1 MQLKTTEKSQ
11 SRGINSLKLRPNH
24 RTASSLLSL
33 HYHIIE
39 VLFTVVPFTSTTCS
53 VFKNKLQDILKGE
66 KIKFEET
73 EKTSE
78 PESKMAG
85 M

>member
-1 MQLKTTEKSQ
+1 MQLKNTEKSQ
-11 SRGINSLKLRPNH
+11 SRGTNSLKLRPND
-24 RTASSLLSL
+24 RTASSLLRL
-33 HYHIIE
+33 HYHITE
-39 VLFTVVPFTSTTCS
+39 VLFTVVPFISTTCS
-53 VFKNKLQDILKGE
+53 VSKNKLQDIFKGE